1 MTAMDLYFYGH
12 DYKYA
17 AEQMLLTLFPEE
29 RPVYP
34 EGEPQPGS
42 DHLVLTLREE
52 GNLLTARARLTVG
65 GKTAEGE
72 DRGPLTDAGL
82 ERDRVA
88 QRILKLAFY
97 RAGTALLGKEPPWGA
112 PCRK

>member
-1 MTAMDLYFYGH
+1 MDLYFYGH

-34 EGEPQPGS
+34 EGEPRPGS

-88 QRILKLAFY
+88 QRIL
-97 RAGTALLGKEPPWGA
+97 
-112 PCRK
+112 